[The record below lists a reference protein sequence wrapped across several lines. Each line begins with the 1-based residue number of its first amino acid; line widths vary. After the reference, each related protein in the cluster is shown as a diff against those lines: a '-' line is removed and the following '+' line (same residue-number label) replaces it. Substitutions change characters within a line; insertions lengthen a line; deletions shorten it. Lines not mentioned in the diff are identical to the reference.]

1 MGLTI
6 EDHLKL
12 IRDTLARG
20 NFNLLEVS
28 GSFRVELMPGLQVY
42 IYPETFEN
50 IITARFDTRETDPD
64 IRAAMSVDAG
74 QILCRILDF
83 ADIAPFAHSDTL
95 GSMFVYTARID
106 IRGSGDQS
114 ISRGAERPLDGEQEA
129 PVNFLS
135 KPIPGFPESP
145 VALSPESHL
154 TSPGI
159 PHGPSDIAV
168 PGPSDQIERAM
179 QGLESLDSGSLREL
193 LDQMYLK
200 RSGKV
205 RVAVSRIFRSFTDR
219 QSLEQTIAVEAKKII
234 SPADRQELQI
244 ARSLDSNNPLEPLIE
259 LIYNSVFAEK

>member
-6 EDHLKL
+6 EDQLKL
-12 IRDTLARG
+12 IRDALARG

-106 IRGSGDQS
+106 ISAPET
-114 ISRGAERPLDGEQEA
+114 ISPQPSLE
-129 PVNFLS
+129 
-135 KPIPGFPESP
+135 
-145 VALSPESHL
+145 
-154 TSPGI
+154 SPGI
-159 PHGPSDIAV
+159 PQGATDIAA
-168 PGPSDQIERAM
+168 PGPSDLIERAM
-179 QGLESLDSGSLREL
+179 QGLESLDAGSLREF

-205 RVAVSRIFRSFTDR
+205 RVAVSRIFRAFTDR

-244 ARSLDSNNPLEPLIE
+244 ARSIDSDNPLEPLIE
-259 LIYNSVFAEK
+259 LINDFVFAEK